1 VSFHLHPRIETLI
14 NAGAG
19 PSGSPGFATFRRG
32 DAAALREILDHGLA
46 QMSGLPTYPA
56 VTARTYRTV
65 AGDGTP
71 VRLRW
76 YHRDGSAPG
85 SAVVHLHGGGMIA
98 GSADLY
104 EPLVRTFV
112 EWTGVPFLAV
122 DYRRAPEAAIGVPAL
137 DAFAGLRWLHERAPE
152 LGVDPARIAVMGDS
166 AGGGIAAA
174 TAILA
179 RDAGIPIAR
188 QLLIYPMLDDRNLV
202 PDRHLAAEPTI
213 FSHDFNFT
221 AWQAVLG
228 PDLGTDAVPPIAA
241 PARNDD
247 FTGLAP
253 AYIEVGELDIFRD
266 EDVDYARRLW
276 AAGVSTELHVHPGL
290 PHAFDVLLI
299 GDEAGERHKAERIR
313 VLRAL

>member
-1 VSFHLHPRIETLI
+1 MSFHLHPRIAALI
-14 NAGAG
+14 DAGAG
-19 PSGSPGFATFRRG
+19 PSGAPGFAPFAPG

-46 QMSGLPTYPA
+46 QMSALPAAPG
-56 VTARTYRTV
+56 VTAQTFEAT
-65 AGDGTP
+65 AADGAA

-76 YHRDGSAPG
+76 YTRNGSGPG
-85 SAVVHLHGGGMIA
+85 SAVVFLHGGGMIA

-104 EPLVRTFV
+104 EPLVRTYV
-112 EWTGVPFLAV
+112 AWAGVPFLAV

-137 DAFAGLRWLHERAPE
+137 DAFAGLRWLRERAAD

-179 RDAGIPIAR
+179 RDAGVPIAR
-188 QLLIYPMLDDRNLV
+188 QLLVYPMLDDRTVV

-213 FSHDFNFT
+213 FSYDFNVT
-221 AWQAVLG
+221 AWRAVLG
-228 PDLGTDAVPPIAA
+228 DDLGTDAVPPTAA

-290 PHAFDVLLI
+290 PHAFDVLLM
-299 GDEAGERHKAERIR
+299 GDEAGERHRAERIR